1 MRVRCWR
8 QGHPWPGFWP
18 AFQIR
23 TMENQAEGIDRR
35 EARRRMAH
43 SLLAHRRDAQGEG
56 GFPSLDAFLK
66 GGLGDMLPSIFGLK
80 VRADAGEPASARVG
94 KLFAGEGS
102 GDLTGRPVSTV
113 PV

>member
-1 MRVRCWR
+1 
-8 QGHPWPGFWP
+8 
-18 AFQIR
+18 
-23 TMENQAEGIDRR
+23 
-35 EARRRMAH
+35 MAH

-80 VRADAGEPASARVG
+80 VRADAGDPASARVG
-94 KLFAGEGS
+94 KLFAGEVS
-102 GDLTGRPVSTV
+102 GDLTGRPVSAV